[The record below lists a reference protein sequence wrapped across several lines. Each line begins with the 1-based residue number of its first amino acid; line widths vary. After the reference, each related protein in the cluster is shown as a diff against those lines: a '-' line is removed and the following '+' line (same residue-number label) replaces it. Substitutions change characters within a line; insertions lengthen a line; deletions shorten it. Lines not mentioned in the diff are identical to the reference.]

1 MELDINQGYKEE
13 SSENIIKVIGIG
25 GAGNNAVN
33 DMYQRKVEGIDYI
46 VCNTDIQ
53 DLTHSPVPRKLQIG
67 VRLTE
72 GLGAGSIPQSGK
84 EAAEESEEA
93 IREVLSG
100 ATRMVIIAAG
110 MGGGTGT
117 GGSPVVARIAQD
129 MGLVVVSIV
138 TTPFGFERQRLKEAI
153 AGIET
158 LEEVSDALLIINN
171 QKLQRIYG
179 DLSFPEAC
187 GKANEV
193 LVMAAKSISE
203 IVTQTAE
210 QNIDYADL
218 ERMLRGSGMA
228 VFGVGSAQG
237 QKDRI
242 GKAIE
247 AALYSPLLD
256 NCDITGA
263 KSLLVNIVLG
273 AENLSVEER
282 RSIGD
287 YMRRM
292 AGRYREMKFGT
303 RIDEN
308 LATDEVVIT
317 IVATN
322 FTQERV
328 LQNQQEQG
336 KVTTPYTIEVEEKE
350 EDKWLEVED
359 TQKIEERARKQRER
373 KERQRRERLR
383 VQQEAEHS
391 AKEELEG
398 KGELDSLVDTVGDS
412 RKTQRPDPIEKLKR
426 KRTGST
432 KRGGGL
438 QGFLDFFGGHDV
450 KDDVEM

>member
-1 MELDINQGYKEE
+1 MELYINEE
-13 SSENIIKVIGIG
+13 YTEHNTTNIIKVVGIG

-33 DMYQRKVEGIDYI
+33 HMYERSVDGIDYV

-53 DLTHSPVPRKLQIG
+53 DLNHSPVPHKLQIG

-84 EAAEESEEA
+84 DAAEESEEA
-93 IREVLSG
+93 IREMLSG
-100 ATRMVIIAAG
+100 ETRMVIIAAG

-117 GGSPVVARIAQD
+117 GASPVVARIAQE
-129 MGLVVVSIV
+129 MKLVVVSIV
-138 TTPFGFERQRLKEAI
+138 TTPFGFERQRLKEAV

-158 LEEVSDALLIINN
+158 LEAVSDALLIINN

-187 GKANEV
+187 AKANDV

-228 VFGVGSAQG
+228 VFGVGSAKG
-237 QKDRI
+237 NKDRI

-247 AALYSPLLD
+247 SALYSPLLD

-273 AENLSVEER
+273 EENLSVEER

-303 RIDEN
+303 RIDDSLE
-308 LATDEVVIT
+308 TDEVVIT

-322 FTQERV
+322 FSEEGVAQ
-328 LQNQQEQG
+328 
-336 KVTTPYTIEVEEKE
+336 TIQDEAQVSYALEIEETE
-350 EDKWLEVED
+350 ADRWLEVED
-359 TQKIEERARKQRER
+359 TQVLEEQARRQRER
-373 KERQRRERLR
+373 KEAKRKERQRAKK
-383 VQQEAEHS
+383 EAERR
-391 AKEELEG
+391 AKAEVQKETVSHTAEETPIAE
-398 KGELDSLVDTVGDS
+398 KQVRT
-412 RKTQRPDPIEKLKR
+412 DPIEALKKKATHTK
-426 KRTGST
+426 KRNNP
-432 KRGGGL
+432 L
-438 QGFLDFFGGHDV
+438 QGVLDFFGGYDV

>member
-1 MELDINQGYKEE
+1 MDLHINEEYKE
-13 SSENIIKVIGIG
+13 SLSMNIIKVIGVG

-33 DMYQRKVEGIDYI
+33 HMYERKVDGIDYVI
-46 VCNTDIQ
+46 CNTDIQ
-53 DLTHSPVPRKLQIG
+53 DLNHSPVPNKLQIG

-84 EAAEESEEA
+84 DAAEESEA
-93 IREVLSG
+93 DIRKMLEG
-100 ATRMVIIAAG
+100 DTRMLILAAG

-117 GGSPVVARIAQD
+117 GASPVIARIAQD

-138 TTPFGFERQRLKEAI
+138 TTPFGFERQRLKEAV

-158 LEEVSDALLIINN
+158 LEEVSDAILIINN

-187 GKANEV
+187 EKANDV

-237 QKDRI
+237 EKERI

-247 AALYSPLLD
+247 SALYSPLLD

-273 AENLSVEER
+273 EENLSVEER

-303 RIDEN
+303 RIDDKLE
-308 LATDEVVIT
+308 ADEVVIT

-322 FTQERV
+322 FSNEGTQTS
-328 LQNQQEQG
+328 LQPEEQSRQPITVDNTE
-336 KVTTPYTIEVEEKE
+336 KVG
-350 EDKWLEVED
+350 WLEVEN
-359 TQKIEERARKQRER
+359 TQELEDRARKHRER
-373 KERQRRERLR
+373 KEQQRKERIKAKR
-383 VQQEAEHS
+383 EAERI
-391 AKEELEG
+391 AREEAMKETSSPEE
-398 KGELDSLVDTVGDS
+398 KEPEESS
-412 RKTQRPDPIEKLKR
+412 KKEFQDPIEKLKR
-426 KRTGST
+426 KRTHSN
-432 KRGGGL
+432 KRGGSF
-438 QGFLDFFGGHDV
+438 QGIIDFFGGYDV

>member
-1 MELDINQGYKEE
+1 MELHINEE
-13 SSENIIKVIGIG
+13 YIETLPMNIIKVIGIG

-33 DMYQRKVEGIDYI
+33 HMYQHKVEGIDYVI
-46 VCNTDIQ
+46 CNTDIQ
-53 DLTHSPVPRKLQIG
+53 DLNHSPVPNKLQIG
-67 VRLTE
+67 ARLTE

-84 EAAEESEEA
+84 DAAEESEEA
-93 IREVLSG
+93 IREILTG
-100 ATRMVIIAAG
+100 DTRMVILAAG

-117 GGSPVVARIAQD
+117 GASPVVARIAQE
-129 MGLVVVSIV
+129 MGFVVVSIV

-158 LEEVSDALLIINN
+158 LEKVSDALLIINN

-179 DLSFPEAC
+179 NLSFPEAC
-187 GKANEV
+187 EKANDV

-237 QKDRI
+237 SKDRI

-273 AENLSVEER
+273 EENLSVEER

-303 RIDEN
+303 RIDRN
-308 LATDEVVIT
+308 LAADEVVIT

-322 FTQERV
+322 FTEEGV
-328 LQNQQEQG
+328 TPTIQG
-336 KVTTPYTIEVEEKE
+336 EDNVRYTVEIEETEK
-350 EDKWLEVED
+350 DRWLEVED
-359 TQKIEERARKQRER
+359 TQEIEEQARRQRER
-373 KERQRRERLR
+373 KDRLKARKEAERRARERA
-383 VQQEAEHS
+383 V
-391 AKEELEG
+391 EEENMDV
-398 KGELDSLVDTVGDS
+398 EE
-412 RKTQRPDPIEKLKR
+412 QRPDPIEKLKQ
-426 KRTGST
+426 KRTHST
-432 KRGGGL
+432 KRGGSL
-438 QGFLDFFGGHDV
+438 QGIIDFFGGHDL

>member
-1 MELDINQGYKEE
+1 MELQINEDYKEE
-13 SSENIIKVIGIG
+13 SSHNIIKVVGIG

-33 DMYQRKVEGIDYI
+33 DMYERKVDGIDYV

-53 DLTHSPVPRKLQIG
+53 DLNHSHVPHKLQIG

-84 EAAEESEEA
+84 DAAEESEEA
-93 IREVLSG
+93 IREMLG
-100 ATRMVIIAAG
+100 GTTKMVILTAG

-117 GGSPVVARIAQD
+117 GATPVVARIAQD

-138 TTPFGFERQRLKEAI
+138 TTPFGFERQRLKEAVI
-153 AGIET
+153 GIEV

-171 QKLQRIYG
+171 QKLQRMYG

-203 IVTQTAE
+203 IVTKTAE

-228 VFGVGSAQG
+228 VFGVGSAKG
-237 QKDRI
+237 GEDRV
-242 GKAIE
+242 GEAIK

-256 NCDITGA
+256 NCDISGA

-273 AENLSVEER
+273 EKRLSVQER
-282 RSIGD
+282 RNVGV

-292 AGRYREMKFGT
+292 AGSYHEMKHGT

-308 LATDEVVIT
+308 LASDELVIT
-317 IVATN
+317 IIATN
-322 FTQERV
+322 FSENELGITTRTEEAIPAHPIDV
-328 LQNQQEQG
+328 EHEEDNDWM
-336 KVTTPYTIEVEEKE
+336 KVEDAHKLEEK
-350 EDKWLEVED
+350 
-359 TQKIEERARKQRER
+359 ARRNRER
-373 KERQRRERLR
+373 KEKQRQARLK
-383 VQQEAEHS
+383 
-391 AKEELEG
+391 AKEEAERRARE
-398 KGELDSLVDTVGDS
+398 KASIPKPEIEQEIEEVGA
-412 RKTQRPDPIEKLKR
+412 KRPDPIEKLK
-426 KRTGST
+426 KKKTST
-432 KRGGGL
+432 KRGGGMQQL
-438 QGFLDFFGGHDV
+438 IDFFGGTDV
-450 KDDVEM
+450 RDDVEM

>member
-1 MELDINQGYKEE
+1 MELHINEDYEDNY
-13 SSENIIKVIGIG
+13 SENIIKVIGIG

-33 DMYQRKVEGIDYI
+33 DMYERSVDGIDYV

-53 DLTHSPVPRKLQIG
+53 DLNYSPVPNKLQIG
-67 VRLTE
+67 IRLTE

-84 EAAEESEEA
+84 DAAEESEEV
-93 IREVLSG
+93 IRDMLSG
-100 ATRMVIIAAG
+100 STRMVILAAG

-117 GGSPVVARIAQD
+117 GASPVIARIAQE

-138 TTPFGFERQRLKEAI
+138 TTPFGFERQRLKEAVV
-153 AGIET
+153 GIET
-158 LEEVSDALLIINN
+158 LDEVSDALLIINN

-237 QKDRI
+237 EKDRI

-273 AENLSVEER
+273 EENLSVEER

-303 RIDEN
+303 RIDDR
-308 LATDEVVIT
+308 LAADEVVIT

-322 FTQERV
+322 FTQEELNPIV
-328 LQNQQEQG
+328 QDEEMEQ
-336 KVTTPYTIEVEEKE
+336 PYTVAIEEAEKE
-350 EDKWLEVED
+350 EWLKVEN
-359 TQKIEERARKQRER
+359 THKIEEEARKQREHKEKIR
-373 KERQRRERLR
+373 KKREEEKRQRELELKEKRKIALQEQEGIEIKEERQR
-383 VQQEAEHS
+383 Q
-391 AKEELEG
+391 
-398 KGELDSLVDTVGDS
+398 
-412 RKTQRPDPIEKLKR
+412 DPIEKWKL
-426 KRTGST
+426 KRTGGKKGRS
-432 KRGGGL
+432 L
-438 QGFLDFFGGHDV
+438 QGIFDFFGGHDV
-450 KDDVEM
+450 RDDVEM